1 MRRGSFMLRAFSIGV
16 ACLVLPGNC
25 FAAQTV
31 SACGTAIT
39 TSGTW
44 ILLQNLTCSGA
55 GIDVQ
60 VGNVTLKLNGFT
72 ITGPGANSGTNGVL
86 VASSAGLGMK
96 KVTILGPGTI
106 ADFQN
111 GITFQGTNGGGAVD
125 VTFSGNLFGI
135 FLTTD
140 SLSASSANLLLSQNG
155 LQGGLDGI
163 TGQLNTSTIAANSC
177 SSVSDCINLTAS
189 SGNRVIGNVGD
200 GNSHAGIV
208 VGAAVSGSASSGNTL
223 EGNHTSNN
231 HFYSIFLGP
240 TASGNHLMGNVAFAN
255 SLLDINEFNSHCG
268 TDSFQSDVFGTASQ
282 SCVK

>member
-1 MRRGSFMLRAFSIGV
+1 M
-16 ACLVLPGNC
+16 VLAGAC

-44 ILLQNLTCSGA
+44 ILSQNLTCSGA
-55 GIDVQ
+55 GVDIQ

-72 ITGPGANSGTNGVL
+72 IAGPGANSGANGVL
-86 VASSAGLGMK
+86 VASSAGVGVK

-135 FLTTD
+135 FLTAD
-140 SLSASSANLLLSQNG
+140 SLSASPANLLLSQNS

-163 TGQLNTSTIAANSC
+163 NGQLNNSTIAGNSC
-177 SSVSDCINLTAS
+177 SSVGDCINLAAS

-200 GNSHAGIV
+200 GNSDAGIV
-208 VGAAVSGSASSGNTL
+208 VGAAISGNASSGNTL

-231 HFYSIFLGP
+231 HFYGIFLGP
-240 TASGNHLMGNVAFAN
+240 TASGNHLIGNVAFAN
-255 SLLDINEFNSHCG
+255 RFLDINEFSSHCG